1 MDHFVISSFLL
12 VNSPLLCS
20 IESFHSIH
28 HSFYETVVR
37 PVQKSLA
44 KIGIHDRTYLFEGSF
59 LLLYFVLDL
68 VDFVFG
74 LDLVDCVFIF

>member
-1 MDHFVISSFLL
+1 
-12 VNSPLLCS
+12 
-20 IESFHSIH
+20 
-28 HSFYETVVR
+28 VR

-74 LDLVDCVFIF
+74 LDLVDCVFIFRGTALF